1 MQKQKKLN
9 VICTT
14 RLNTWYVQ
22 RMALVQHASNGKF
35 NGKSMARYSYNTKL
49 SFTYCPGIDRKSRN
63 NNCSLNSI

>member
-49 SFTYCPGIDRKSRN
+49 SFTYV
-63 NNCSLNSI
+63 LV